1 MDGGRENFSPQT
13 DLRDF
18 LAAVE
23 EGGQLEKVNGAHWDK
38 EMGAVVEVL
47 YRERVEK
54 AKAVLFDEV
63 PGYKKG
69 FRCLYGMLAS
79 PLRLAIA
86 CGMDTELATDRFAM
100 LNAYKDKM
108 FQHEPIPPNMVD
120 DGPILENVVE
130 GDDIDIT
137 KLLPVPIHHELDGG
151 RYIGTACGVITRDP
165 DTGRVNSGTYRCQV
179 HDGQTL
185 GVMIS
190 NGKQGNIQ
198 RAKYFAEGK
207 PCPATI
213 VVGVDPTHFLVARMT
228 IPDDVEEFAFQGGLA
243 GKPIDLIMG
252 DNGLPFPAH
261 SEIVIEGE
269 QVPDETRME
278 GPFGEWT
285 GYYAGDSE
293 QDPIF
298 KIKKVYYRT
307 NPILTC
313 AASQK
318 PPHSHLFERCFTR
331 SVTLLEGLQKA
342 GVQDVH
348 GVWHHEAGSGRTFVV
363 VSIKQRFYGHAT
375 QAGLMA
381 SQLNPATYCG
391 RYTVVVDEDIDA
403 SNLYD
408 VVWAMGTRSDPSRD
422 ITHLTQCQ
430 SSRLDP
436 MHEEDTLFNNRV
448 IINACRPYERLE
460 TFPQVAQT
468 SPELARE
475 VRGKFPK
482 VFSY

>member
-18 LAAVE
+18 LAACE
-23 EGGQLEKVNGAHWDK
+23 ENGQLEKVDGAHWDK

-54 AKAVLFDEV
+54 SKAVLFDNI
-63 PGYKKG
+63 PGYPKG
-69 FRCLYGMLAS
+69 HRCLYGMLAS
-79 PLRLAIA
+79 PYRLALA
-86 CGMDTELATDRFAM
+86 VGMDTELQDDRFA
-100 LNAYKDKM
+100 LLKAYREKM
-108 FQHEPIPPNMVD
+108 FNHEPIPPRHVD
-120 DGPILENVVE
+120 AGPILENIVE
-130 GDDIDIT
+130 GDDIDIE
-137 KLLPVPIHHELDGG
+137 KIIPVPIHHELDGG

-165 DTGRVNSGTYRCQV
+165 ENGRINSGTYRCMV

-185 GVMIS
+185 GVMAS

-198 RAKYFAEGK
+198 RAKYFAKGE
-207 PCPATI
+207 PCPVTV
-213 VVGVDPTHFLVARMT
+213 VVGVDPTHFLAARMT

-243 GKPIDLIMG
+243 GKPIELITG

-261 SEIVIEGE
+261 SEIVIEGY
-269 QVPDETRME
+269 QYPDETRLE

-285 GYYAGDSE
+285 GYYAGDAE
-293 QDPIF
+293 QDPVF
-298 KIKKVYYRT
+298 KITKIYYRN

-331 SVTLLEGLQKA
+331 SVTLLDNLQKS
-342 GVQDVH
+342 GVQDVR

-391 RYTVVVDEDIDA
+391 RYTVVVDEDIEA
-403 SNLYD
+403 HNLHD
-408 VVWAMGTRSDPSRD
+408 VVWAMGTRSDPEKD
-422 ITHLTQCQ
+422 IIHLNQCQ

-436 MHEEDTLFNNRV
+436 MHGEDTLYNTRV
-448 IINACRPYERLE
+448 VINACRPYERIE
-460 TFPQVAQT
+460 TFPAVAQT
-468 SPELARE
+468 SPELAAE
-475 VRGKFPK
+475 VRKKFPK
-482 VFSY
+482 VFEY